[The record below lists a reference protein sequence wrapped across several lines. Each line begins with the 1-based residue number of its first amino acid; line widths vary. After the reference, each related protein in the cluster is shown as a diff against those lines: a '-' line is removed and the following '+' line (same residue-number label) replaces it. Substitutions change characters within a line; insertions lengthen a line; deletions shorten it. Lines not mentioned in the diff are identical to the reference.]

1 MNNEWYV
8 NSPRDPLSWEEALNH
23 LKRFEN
29 EWRLPTTQELKHAF
43 DNKTEGFKD
52 TLYWSSEEKPEN
64 NSVYFFDFYQG
75 VISYCGTTSKLLVR
89 LIKK

>member
-1 MNNEWYV
+1 MEWYPH
-8 NSPRDPLSWEEALNH
+8 STRDPISWEETKDY

-29 EWRLPTTQELKHAF
+29 EWRLPTLMEMQQAF
-43 DNKTEGFKD
+43 NDKTEGFKE

-64 NSVYFFDFYQG
+64 ESVYFFDFYQG
-75 VISYCGTTSKLLVR
+75 VISFCGTTSKLFVR

>member
-1 MNNEWYV
+1 MEWYPH
-8 NSPRDPLSWEEALNH
+8 STRDPLSWDEAQAY
-23 LKRFEN
+23 LKRFEH
-29 EWRLPTTQELKHAF
+29 EWRLPTLMEMQQAF
-43 DNKTEGFKD
+43 DNKTEGFKE

-75 VISYCGTTSKLLVR
+75 VISFCGTTSKLFVR